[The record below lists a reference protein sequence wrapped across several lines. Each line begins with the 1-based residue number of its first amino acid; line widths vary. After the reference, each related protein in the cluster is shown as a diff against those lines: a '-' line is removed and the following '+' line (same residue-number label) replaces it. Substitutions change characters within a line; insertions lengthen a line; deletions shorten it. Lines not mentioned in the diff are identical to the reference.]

1 MKMLKIKNISLLLCA
16 AALITLASCSKS
28 YLDTPAT
35 DRIPEEEA
43 LTTTDGCWKLLNGV
57 HRIIYSSHLG
67 RQDMVGQGTNMMDM
81 DLMGDDMTIQ
91 STSDWF
97 LYPYL
102 WLNSH
107 RSPTSATPYFNY
119 FFYYEIINN
128 ANLLIDNVNKAT
140 GSDADKKAILGQAYA
155 YRGWAYYQMVQL
167 YGERYDANGTNTGP
181 GLRITLHSQEEVKP
195 RASVKVVYNQ
205 INSDLD
211 SAIVLLNGYT
221 RANKSHLDKS
231 VAQGLKARVALTQQ
245 DWNTAATMA
254 AAARSGY
261 TLMDSVTYMS
271 GFNDYKNSEWMWG
284 SHQQEN
290 QTTYFTSFFAYMSCN
305 FPAQNI
311 IESPRAMQDSLYMQI
326 SRSDVRW
333 QLWDSTGKN
342 PSFPVP
348 VDASGKE
355 VGIRVK
361 FMHRKFKVQNTDLS
375 IGDVP
380 LMRASEMYLIEA
392 EAYAHMGNSPAAA
405 NALYQLAKKR
415 DAAYVLSTKTGN
427 ALMDEILTQRRIE
440 LWGEGFRFYDLKR
453 LNLPLD
459 RHRHPFLPTYQK
471 NVPAGDIKW
480 QFVIPQSEIDATSG
494 VIKQNPL

>member
-1 MKMLKIKNISLLLCA
+1 MRTINKLTIVLSVAVIGLFS
-16 AALITLASCSKS
+16 SCSKS

-35 DRIPEEEA
+35 DRIAEDQA

-57 HRIIYSSHLG
+57 HRIMYSSHMG

-81 DLMGDDMTIQ
+81 DIMGDDVTI
-91 STSDWF
+91 SSVSDWY

-102 WLNSH
+102 WLNTQKN
-107 RSPTSATPYFNY
+107 PGSATVYFNY

-128 ANLLIDNVNKAT
+128 ANLLIDNVNAAE
-140 GSDADKKAILGQAYA
+140 GSEKDKKAILGQAYA
-155 YRGWAYYQMVQL
+155 YRAWAYFQMVQL
-167 YGERYDANGTNTGP
+167 YGKRYDASGSNTSL
-181 GLRITLHSQEEVKP
+181 GLRIVLHAQEEVKP
-195 RASVKVVYNQ
+195 RSSVKVVYAQ

-211 SAIVLLNGYT
+211 NAINLLNGYVRT
-221 RANKSHLDKS
+221 NKSHLDKS
-231 VAQGLKARVALTQQ
+231 VALGLKARVALTQQ
-245 DWNTAATMA
+245 DWNTAATVA
-254 AAARSGY
+254 AAARSSY
-261 TLMDSVTYMS
+261 SLMDSTQYMS
-271 GFNDYKNSEWMWG
+271 GFNDYKNPEWMWG

-311 IESPRAMQDSLYMQI
+311 IISPRAMQDTLYMQI
-326 SRSDVRW
+326 AKSDVRW
-333 QLWDSTGKN
+333 QLWDSTGANKN
-342 PSFPVP
+342 FPVP

-355 VGIRVK
+355 VGTRVK
-361 FMHRKFKVQNTDLS
+361 FMQRKFKVQNPEMS

-392 EAYAHMGNSPAAA
+392 EAYARMGNNAAST

-415 DAAYVLSTKTGN
+415 NSAYVLSTATGSN
-427 ALMDEILTQRRIE
+427 LINEILIQRRIE

-459 RHRHPFLPTYQK
+459 RHRHTFLPSYQK
-471 NVPAGDIKW
+471 SVPAGDAQW
-480 QFVIPQSEIDATSG
+480 QFVIPQAEIDATSG
-494 VIKQNPL
+494 VIQQNPL

>member
-1 MKMLKIKNISLLLCA
+1 MIVAALSLLTA
-16 AALITLASCSKS
+16 CSKS

-35 DRIPEEEA
+35 DRIAEDQA

-57 HRIIYSSHLG
+57 HRILYSAHMG

-81 DLMGDDMTIQ
+81 DVMGDDVTIS
-91 STSDWF
+91 STSDWY

-107 RSPTSATPYFNY
+107 RNPSSAIGYFNY

-128 ANLLIDNVNKAT
+128 VNLLVDNVKSAK
-140 GSDADKKAILGQAYA
+140 GSDADKNAILGQAYA

-167 YGERYDANGTNTGP
+167 YGQRYDAGASNTGP
-181 GLRITLHSQEEVKP
+181 GLRITLHSQSEVKP
-195 RASVKVVYNQ
+195 RSSVQVVYNQ

-211 SAIVLLNGYT
+211 SAILLLDGYK

-231 VAQGLKARVALTQQ
+231 VAQGFKARVALTQQ

-254 AAARSGY
+254 AAARNGY
-261 TLMDSVTYMS
+261 TLMDSTDYMS
-271 GFNDYKNSEWMWG
+271 GFNDYKNNEWMWG

-305 FPAQNI
+305 FPGLNI
-311 IESPRAMQDSLYMQI
+311 IISPRAIQDSLYKQI
-326 SRSDVRW
+326 STRDVRF
-333 QLWDSTGKN
+333 QLWDSTGTN
-342 PSFPVP
+342 QSFPVP
-348 VDASGKE
+348 TDATGKE
-355 VGIRVK
+355 TGKRVK
-361 FMHRKFKVQNTDLS
+361 FMHRKFKVQNPQLS

-392 EAYAHMGNSPAAA
+392 EANAHLGNSSAAA
-405 NALYQLAKKR
+405 QALYVLAKKR
-415 DAAYVLSTKTGN
+415 NSAYVLPAATGS
-427 ALMDEILTQRRIE
+427 ALVNEVLFQRRIE

-459 RHRHPFLPTYQK
+459 RSRHTFLPSYQK
-471 NVPAGDIKW
+471 PVPAGDIKW
-480 QFVIPQSEIDATSG
+480 QFAIPQAEIDATGG
-494 VIKQNPL
+494 VVKQNPL